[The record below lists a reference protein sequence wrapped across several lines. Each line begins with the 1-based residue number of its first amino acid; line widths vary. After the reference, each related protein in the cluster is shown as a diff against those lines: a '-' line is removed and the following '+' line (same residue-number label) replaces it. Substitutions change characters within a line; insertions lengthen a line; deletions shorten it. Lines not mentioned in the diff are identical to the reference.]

1 LSNGIRK
8 SERGGNSA
16 YLEMGAWFDQKTG
29 HIHLTIPG
37 TEWFHTTVTDD
48 PKSVRG
54 NPNLYAKLAR
64 ALKEAGVPGPKVDDT
79 EVSSLPETSVP
90 T

>member
-1 LSNGIRK
+1 MTEGITK

-16 YLEMGAWFDQKTG
+16 YLHMGAWYDEKTG

-37 TEWFHTTVTDD
+37 TGWFHTTVTND

-54 NPNLYAKLAR
+54 NPNLYAKLGR
-64 ALKEAGVPGPKVDDT
+64 ALKQAGVPSPEVDEREPTEGP
-79 EVSSLPETSVP
+79 
-90 T
+90 

>member
-1 LSNGIRK
+1 MSNGITR

-16 YLEMGAWFDQKTG
+16 YLQMGAWYDQKTG

-37 TEWFHTTVTDD
+37 TGWFHTTVTDD

-64 ALKEAGVPGPKVDDT
+64 ALKEAGVPGPDFDSI
-79 EVSSLPETSVP
+79 EAASEWS
-90 T
+90 

>member
-1 LSNGIRK
+1 MSTGISK

-16 YLEMGAWFDQKTG
+16 YLQMGAWYDKKTE

-37 TEWFHTTVTDD
+37 TGWFHTTVTND

-64 ALKEAGVPGPKVDDT
+64 ALKEAGVPGPEFDEREAAT
-79 EVSSLPETSVP
+79 EHR
-90 T
+90 